1 MPLPRIRLPVVGKTL
16 GAVDAIDAPGRRIRR
31 PCAKVVLPDP
41 RTMEEPMPSTSPVRS
56 LTRAAVG
63 IAVNLT
69 GLVLLAAPSAAQAQ
83 ELAPPTAAT
92 SGPSGGSAA
101 TSPAAAAASFGVA
114 GAWVV
119 SVQSFNAGSATPSF
133 FFDKQASG
141 GSRLLIQPGLDYFIG
156 NGISVGGV
164 VGFGYTSG
172 SPATTT
178 VTLGARA
185 GFNQGLNQ
193 HVSFW
198 PTIGID
204 GSYSH
209 NATSNS
215 TAALEVFAPFLYHA
229 APHFFLGAGPFLS
242 YLVKGGPD
250 TEYGLDFVIGG
261 WL

>member
-1 MPLPRIRLPVVGKTL
+1 
-16 GAVDAIDAPGRRIRR
+16 
-31 PCAKVVLPDP
+31 
-41 RTMEEPMPSTSPVRS
+41 MPSTSPVRL
-56 LTRAAVG
+56 LTRATFG
-63 IAVNLT
+63 IALALAV
-69 GLVLLAAPSAAQAQ
+69 LVLLAAPRAARAQ

-92 SGPSGGSAA
+92 SAPSGGTASG
-101 TSPAAAAASFGVA
+101 SPAAPASSFGVA

-119 SVQSFNAGSATPSF
+119 SVQSFNAGSATPSL

-141 GSRLLIQPGLDYFIG
+141 GWRLLLQPGLDYFIG

-178 VTLGARA
+178 FNLGARA
-185 GFNQGLNQ
+185 GFNQGLNE

-204 GSYSH
+204 GSYIH
-209 NATSNS
+209 NTGSSS

>member
-1 MPLPRIRLPVVGKTL
+1 MH
-16 GAVDAIDAPGRRIRR
+16 
-31 PCAKVVLPDP
+31 
-41 RTMEEPMPSTSPVRS
+41 STSPVRS
-56 LTRAAVG
+56 LNRSAVG
-63 IAVNLT
+63 IA
-69 GLVLLAAPSAAQAQ
+69 LALAVASAPGAARAQ

-92 SGPSGGSAA
+92 SAPNGGTA
-101 TSPAAAAASFGVA
+101 SPAAAASSFGVA
-114 GAWVV
+114 GTWVV
-119 SVQSFNAGSATPSF
+119 SVQSLNEGSATPSF

-141 GSRLLIQPGLDYFIG
+141 GTRLFIQPGLDYFIG

-172 SPATTT
+172 SPNTT
-178 VTLGARA
+178 VVNLGARA
-185 GFNQGLNQ
+185 GFNQGLNE

-204 GSYSH
+204 GSYIH
-209 NATSNS
+209 NTTSSS
-215 TAALEVFAPFLYHA
+215 TAALEVFAPFLYHV

-250 TEYGLDFVIGG
+250 TQYGLDFVIGG

>member
-1 MPLPRIRLPVVGKTL
+1 MH
-16 GAVDAIDAPGRRIRR
+16 
-31 PCAKVVLPDP
+31 
-41 RTMEEPMPSTSPVRS
+41 STSPVRS

-63 IAVNLT
+63 LA
-69 GLVLLAAPSAAQAQ
+69 LVLAIATAPRTARAQD
-83 ELAPPTAAT
+83 LAPPTAAT
-92 SGPSGGSAA
+92 SAPTGGS
-101 TSPAAAAASFGVA
+101 TSGSPAPAASSFGVA
-114 GAWVV
+114 GAWVI
-119 SVQSFNAGSATPSF
+119 SMQSNNAGSATPSF
-133 FFDKQASG
+133 LFAKQASG

-172 SPATTT
+172 SPATT
-178 VTLGARA
+178 VVNLGARA
-185 GFNQGLNQ
+185 GFNQGLNE

-204 GSYSH
+204 GSYIH
-209 NATSNS
+209 NTGSSS
-215 TAALEVFAPFLYHA
+215 TAALEVFAPFLYHV

-250 TEYGLDFVIGG
+250 TQYGLDFVIGG

>member
-1 MPLPRIRLPVVGKTL
+1 
-16 GAVDAIDAPGRRIRR
+16 
-31 PCAKVVLPDP
+31 
-41 RTMEEPMPSTSPVRS
+41 MPSTLPVRF
-56 LTRAAVG
+56 LTGAAVG
-63 IAVNLT
+63 VTLALAVAT
-69 GLVLLAAPSAAQAQ
+69 APGAARAQ
-83 ELAPPTAAT
+83 ELAPPPAAP
-92 SGPSGGSAA
+92 SAPSGGSASA
-101 TSPAAAAASFGVA
+101 FPAAAASNFGVA
-114 GAWVV
+114 GTWVL
-119 SVQSFNAGSATPSF
+119 SMQSNNAGSATPSF
-133 FFDKQASG
+133 LFAKQASG

-172 SPATTT
+172 SPATT
-178 VTLGARA
+178 VVNLGARA
-185 GFNQGLNQ
+185 GFNQGLNE

-204 GSYSH
+204 GQYIH

-215 TAALEVFAPFLYHA
+215 TAALEVFAPFLYHV
-229 APHFFLGAGPFLS
+229 APHFFVGAGPFLS

>member
-1 MPLPRIRLPVVGKTL
+1 
-16 GAVDAIDAPGRRIRR
+16 
-31 PCAKVVLPDP
+31 
-41 RTMEEPMPSTSPVRS
+41 MPSTSSVRF
-56 LTRAAVG
+56 LTRAAVCVALALTV
-63 IAVNLT
+63 AV
-69 GLVLLAAPSAAQAQ
+69 VPRSAWAQ

-92 SGPSGGSAA
+92 SAPSGGSGWA
-101 TSPAAAAASFGVA
+101 SPAASFGVA
-114 GAWVV
+114 GAWVI
-119 SVQSFNAGSATPSF
+119 SVQSYNAGSATPSLF
-133 FFDKQASG
+133 FAKQASG
-141 GSRLLIQPGLDYFIG
+141 GETVLIQPGLDYFIG

-178 VTLGARA
+178 VNLGARA

-198 PTIGID
+198 PTLGID

-209 NATSNS
+209 NTGSNS
-215 TAALEVFAPFLYHA
+215 TAALEVFAPFLYHV
-229 APHFFLGAGPFLS
+229 APHFFLGVGPFLS

-250 TEYGLDFVIGG
+250 TQYGLDFVIGG

>member
-1 MPLPRIRLPVVGKTL
+1 
-16 GAVDAIDAPGRRIRR
+16 
-31 PCAKVVLPDP
+31 
-41 RTMEEPMPSTSPVRS
+41 MPSNSPAPL

-63 IAVNLT
+63 VA
-69 GLVLLAAPSAAQAQ
+69 LVLAIGTVPRSARAQD
-83 ELAPPTAAT
+83 LAPPTAAT
-92 SGPSGGSAA
+92 SAPIGGTAHGA
-101 TSPAAAAASFGVA
+101 RASNFGVA
-114 GAWVV
+114 GAWVI
-119 SVQSFNAGSATPSF
+119 SVQSLNAGSATPSL

-141 GSRLLIQPGLDYFIG
+141 VTRFLIQPGIDYFIG

-164 VGFGYTSG
+164 VGLGFVSG
-172 SPATTT
+172 SPNTTT

-185 GFNQGLNQ
+185 GFNQGLNE

-198 PTIGID
+198 PTIGVD

-209 NATSNS
+209 NTGSSS
-215 TAALEVFAPFLYHA
+215 TAMLEVFAPFLYHV

>member
-1 MPLPRIRLPVVGKTL
+1 
-16 GAVDAIDAPGRRIRR
+16 
-31 PCAKVVLPDP
+31 
-41 RTMEEPMPSTSPVRS
+41 MPSTSPVHL

-63 IAVNLT
+63 IA
-69 GLVLLAAPSAAQAQ
+69 LVLAVASAPGAARAQ

-92 SGPSGGSAA
+92 SAPSSGN
-101 TSPAAAAASFGVA
+101 TAAAPPASNFGVA

-119 SVQSFNAGSATPSF
+119 SVQSFNAGSATPSL

-141 GSRLLIQPGLDYFIG
+141 GWRLLLQPGLDYFIG

-178 VTLGARA
+178 FNLGARA
-185 GFNQGLNQ
+185 GFNQGLNE

-204 GSYSH
+204 GSYIH
-209 NATSNS
+209 NTGSSS
-215 TAALEVFAPFLYHA
+215 TAALEVFAPFLYHV

>member
-1 MPLPRIRLPVVGKTL
+1 
-16 GAVDAIDAPGRRIRR
+16 
-31 PCAKVVLPDP
+31 
-41 RTMEEPMPSTSPVRS
+41 MEETMPSTSPIRS
-56 LTRAAVG
+56 LTRAAGG
-63 IAVNLT
+63 IA
-69 GLVLLAAPSAAQAQ
+69 LAFAFATAPGAARAQ
-83 ELAPPTAAT
+83 DLAPPTAAT
-92 SGPSGGSAA
+92 SAPSGGSVSA
-101 TSPAAAAASFGVA
+101 SPAASSFGVA
-114 GAWVV
+114 GEWVI
-119 SVQSFNAGSATPSF
+119 SMQSINAGSPTPSF
-133 FFDKQASG
+133 LFAKQASG

-172 SPATTT
+172 SPNTIT
-178 VTLGARA
+178 VNLGARA

-204 GSYSH
+204 GSYTH

-215 TAALEVFAPFLYHA
+215 TAALEVFAPFLYHV

>member
-1 MPLPRIRLPVVGKTL
+1 
-16 GAVDAIDAPGRRIRR
+16 
-31 PCAKVVLPDP
+31 
-41 RTMEEPMPSTSPVRS
+41 MPSTSPVRF

-63 IAVNLT
+63 LA
-69 GLVLLAAPSAAQAQ
+69 LVLAVATAPRAARAQ

-92 SGPSGGSAA
+92 SAPSGGTASAF
-101 TSPAAAAASFGVA
+101 PGAAASSFGVA
-114 GAWVV
+114 GEWVV
-119 SVQSFNAGSATPSF
+119 SVQSYNAGSATPSF
-133 FFDKQASG
+133 FFAKQASG
-141 GSRLLIQPGLDYFIG
+141 GSTLLIQPGLDYFIG

-164 VGFGYTSG
+164 VGFGFTSG
-172 SPATTT
+172 SPNTTT

-185 GFNQGLNQ
+185 GFNQGLTE

-198 PTIGID
+198 PTVGID
-204 GSYSH
+204 GSYIH

-215 TAALEVFAPFLYHA
+215 TAALEVFAPFLYHV

-250 TEYGLDFVIGG
+250 TQYGLDFVIGG

>member
-1 MPLPRIRLPVVGKTL
+1 MH
-16 GAVDAIDAPGRRIRR
+16 
-31 PCAKVVLPDP
+31 
-41 RTMEEPMPSTSPVRS
+41 STSPVRV

-63 IAVNLT
+63 IA
-69 GLVLLAAPSAAQAQ
+69 LALAVATAPRAAKAQ

-92 SGPSGGSAA
+92 SAPSGGSG
-101 TSPAAAAASFGVA
+101 SPTAVASSFGVA

-119 SVQSFNAGSATPSF
+119 SVQSFNAGSATPSL

-185 GFNQGLNQ
+185 GFNQGLNA

-209 NATSNS
+209 NTTSSS
-215 TAALEVFAPFLYHA
+215 TAALEVFAPFLYHV